1 MPHSIAQ
8 VVVGLPVP
16 GPFDY
21 FIPENLRQNIRVGSR
36 VYVQF
41 RAKLCVAYVV
51 ELLAASDLPKARIKT
66 VISVLDNVPT
76 LDANF
81 LKLTKELSEHYACS
95 WGEAIEVALPA
106 ILRTK
111 KGIEWV
117 APPDAEKEVNKKPEL
132 SFIQGTIHSSVGS
145 IAKKVKAVFGCG
157 QGVLFLVPEVGHVTV
172 VREFLEKVCGVG
184 PRHGGLGTP
193 SDISSSVVADL
204 DRGFGVKREL
214 SEWLSVKEGRIRVAV
229 GTRSAVFAM
238 MPNLGLIVMLDEE
251 NPAFKQEPS
260 PFYHAR
266 HVALLRQKYEHCDVL
281 FVSPAP
287 TAELWKILKDKK
299 ANIEVSEEKKLSTL
313 QVIDLAN
320 YKYQNMLVSFP
331 LQNDVQSTLTKGG
344 KILMFLNRRGFST
357 LTKCN
362 QCGFVVK
369 CGRCN
374 SILSYL
380 YSKKKMFCPRCDA
393 LSELP
398 KICPQCQSAYLR
410 SMGTGIEKLESE
422 LAKVYPGA
430 RIAVYDS
437 ETKTFDRE
445 AQLMVATQAVMP
457 FLHRGYFSLIAVL
470 DFDGEINRVDFRAG
484 ARAFS
489 LLTRLKQAA
498 GEKLIVQTRHPQ
510 HEAIK
515 AAVTMDAEHFY
526 RQELKTRRE
535 LGLPPFIEVISLA
548 LRGVS
553 EDSVLKQAQEL
564 YEQLVKAVGDSFE
577 IAVPQP
583 DLRPKLRD
591 KYRFTIMLKGKTVKS
606 MLKVVDPVLAEFSK
620 SKGVILTVDVNP

>member
-21 FIPENLRQNIRVGSR
+21 FIPEDLRETIRVGSR

-51 ELLAASDLPKARIKT
+51 ELLAKSELPKSRIKT
-66 VISVLDNVPT
+66 VISVLDNVPA
-76 LDANF
+76 LDENF

-111 KGIEWV
+111 KGIQWV
-117 APPDAEKEVNKKPEL
+117 APPDAEKEANKKPEL
-132 SFIQGTIHSSVGS
+132 SFIQGTIHSSAGS
-145 IAKKVKAVFGCG
+145 IAKKIKTVFGRG
-157 QGVLFLVPEVGHVTV
+157 QGVLFLVPEVGHVAV
-172 VREFLEKVCGVG
+172 VREFLEKVCGVK
-184 PRHGGLGTP
+184 
-193 SDISSSVVADL
+193 VADL

-214 SEWLSVKEGRIRVAV
+214 SEWLSVKEGRLRVAV

-287 TAELWKILKDKK
+287 TAELWKILKDRK
-299 ANIEVSEEKKLSTL
+299 AAIEVSVEKQGAGL

-362 QCGFVVK
+362 KCGFVVK
-369 CGRCN
+369 CDRCN

-380 YSKKKMFCPRCDA
+380 YSKKKMFCPRCEA

-398 KICPQCQSAYLR
+398 KICPQCQSSYLR

-422 LAKVYPGA
+422 LARIYPGA

-437 ETKTFDRE
+437 DTKVFDRE

-535 LGLPPFIEVISLA
+535 LGLPPFVELIALA

-553 EDSVLKQAQEL
+553 EDAVLKQAQGL
-564 YEQLVKAVGDSFE
+564 YEQLVKVAGDVFE

-606 MLKVVDPVLAEFSK
+606 MLKVVDPVLTEFSK
-620 SKGVILTVDVNP
+620 CKGVILTVDVNP